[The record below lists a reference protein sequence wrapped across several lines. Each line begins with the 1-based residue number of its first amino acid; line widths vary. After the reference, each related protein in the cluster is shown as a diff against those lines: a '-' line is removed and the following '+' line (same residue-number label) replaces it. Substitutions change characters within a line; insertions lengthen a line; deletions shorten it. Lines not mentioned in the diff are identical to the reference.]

1 MMKRIILTILFVL
14 AVPLGIFAATKSADF
29 ERDST
34 QWLSRADNV
43 PLSLTNTGTWE
54 AWVKMENLPIGVA
67 GNYGIMGKSD
77 TSGLQDSYN
86 FTIRGSD
93 GYNAL
98 EMFVTGSPTS
108 ATRIAR
114 MCNYLNDATL
124 YDEQWIHVAATYA
137 DDGTIGFFLNGVAA
151 TSTCSTSGTATNIN
165 DSTSAFSIGA
175 DYAGLG
181 YWLDGNV
188 YLARVW
194 STVRTES
201 EINTNKCTVLGAT
214 TGLEG
219 EWELDDALT
228 DTSGNGLDLTNNDTV
243 VFSADV
249 PSQCAAAVG
258 SPPSFDTSIISGD

>member
-1 MMKRIILTILFVL
+1 MKRILFAIFITLLAPTIIL
-14 AVPLGIFAATKSADF
+14 AATYSADF
-29 ERDST
+29 ERAST
-34 QWLSRADNV
+34 QWLSRADNA

-54 AWVKMENLPIGVA
+54 AWVKMEGLPLAAA

-86 FTIRGSD
+86 FTVD
-93 GYNAL
+93 GNDGKNIL
-98 EMFVTGSPTS
+98 HMFITGSPTS
-108 ATRIAR
+108 ATKHSY
-114 MCNYLNDATL
+114 MCNQLNDAAL
-124 YDEQWIHVAATYA
+124 YSEQWIHVAATYA

-151 TSTCSTSGTATNIN
+151 TSTCSTSGSATNIN

-201 EINTNKCTVLGAT
+201 EINTNKCTVLNTT

-219 EWELDDALT
+219 EWELDNALT
-228 DTSGNGLDLTNNDTV
+228 DSSGNGLTLTNNNSV

-249 PSQCAAAVG
+249 PSQCAAVAAT
-258 SPPSFDTSIISGD
+258 PSQESDLLIFE